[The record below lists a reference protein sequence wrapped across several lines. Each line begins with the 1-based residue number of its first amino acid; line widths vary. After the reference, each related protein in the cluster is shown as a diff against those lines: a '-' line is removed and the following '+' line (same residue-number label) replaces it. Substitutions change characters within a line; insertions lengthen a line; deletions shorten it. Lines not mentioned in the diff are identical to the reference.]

1 MIRGAV
7 FVVAIVAVA
16 APNQQTF
23 RAGVDAVRVD
33 VQVTRNGQPVA
44 NLTSEDFELKD
55 SGVVQRIEAVSLEQQ
70 PVDVLFAL
78 DASQSMEGERLARLK
93 EAAHA
98 AVGILDAQDRLAVLT
113 FSQVLSRPLDW
124 TSDRAA
130 AGAAIDALA
139 ASGNTSLEDAALG
152 ALTLRQSARGRMLAI
167 VFSDGLDTASW
178 LDPLRV
184 IDQAR
189 QSDLVIDAVML
200 DLVPDD
206 ARRRWFQSA
215 PGPFRDQFLPAL
227 AAETGGDVL
236 TASGADLTDA
246 FVRIV
251 HLFKTRYVL
260 SYVPKGVPPD
270 GWHPITVRLTH
281 RKADVHA
288 RRGYQ
293 R

>member
-1 MIRGAV
+1 MIRGAAAIV
-7 FVVAIVAVA
+7 SVVAFVSPI
-16 APNQQTF
+16 QQTF

-33 VQVTRNGQPVA
+33 VQVTRKGQPVA

-70 PVDVLFAL
+70 PVDVLFVL
-78 DASQSMEGERLARLK
+78 DTSQSMEGERLARLK

-98 AVGILDAQDRLAVLT
+98 AVGVLDAQDRVAVLT
-113 FSQVLSRPLDW
+113 FSERLSRPLDW
-124 TSDRAA
+124 TPDRAA

-139 ASGNTSLEDAALG
+139 ASGNTSLEDAALA
-152 ALTLRQSARGRMLAI
+152 ALTLRQSARGRMLALI
-167 VFSDGLDTASW
+167 FSDGLDTASW

-200 DLVPDD
+200 GLAPDD

-215 PGPFRDQFLPAL
+215 PVPFRDQFLPAL

-251 HLFKTRYVL
+251 RLFKTRYVL
-260 SYVPKGVPPD
+260 SYVPEGVAPD
-270 GWHPITVRLTH
+270 GWHPIAVRLTH
-281 RKADVHA
+281 GKADIHA